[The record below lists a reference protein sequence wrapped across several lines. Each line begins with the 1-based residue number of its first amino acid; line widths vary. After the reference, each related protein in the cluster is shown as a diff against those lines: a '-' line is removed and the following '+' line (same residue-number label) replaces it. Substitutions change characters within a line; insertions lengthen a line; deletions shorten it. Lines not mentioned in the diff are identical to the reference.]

1 MNSYTLNLKPLA
13 NKITVEHFEQL
24 CQLNP
29 ELKLE
34 TNYQGELIIMS
45 PTGYETGKNNADLL
59 IQLGIWNR
67 QDQLGVVCDS
77 STGFILPNGAIRSPD
92 VSWIAQARV
101 AQFSK
106 EEKAKFL
113 PLTPDFALELMSP
126 SDQLKT
132 IQAKMTS
139 DPASSEGARAPVR
152 FIRER
157 ARMQEYRDNGVKLGW
172 LINPQQQQ
180 VEIYRPAK
188 PVEVVNQ
195 PSFLSGEDI
204 LPNLVIELDFI
215 WQ

>member
-13 NKITVEHFEQL
+13 NQITVEHFEQL

-67 QDQLGVVCDS
+67 QNQLGIVCDS

-92 VSWIAQARV
+92 VSWIAKARV

-113 PLTPDFALELMSP
+113 PLTPDFVLELMSP

-132 IQAKMTS
+132 TQAKM
-139 DPASSEGARAPVR
+139 R
-152 FIRER
+152 
-157 ARMQEYRDNGVKLGW
+157 EYRDNGVKLGW

-180 VEIYRPAK
+180 VEIYRPDK
-188 PVEVVNQ
+188 PVEVVNK
-195 PSFLSGEDI
+195 PSSLSGGEI
-204 LPNLVIELDFI
+204 LPNFVIELDFI

>member
-45 PTGYETGKNNADLL
+45 PTGYETGMNNAGL
-59 IQLGIWNR
+59 IAQFWNWNR
-67 QDQLGVVCDS
+67 QDQLGIVCDS

-132 IQAKMTS
+132 IQAKM
-139 DPASSEGARAPVR
+139 
-152 FIRER
+152 
-157 ARMQEYRDNGVKLGW
+157 QEYRDNGVKLGW

>member
-13 NKITVEHFEQL
+13 NQITVEHFEQL
-24 CQLNP
+24 CQFNP

-34 TNYQGELIIMS
+34 TNDQGELIIMS
-45 PTGYETGKNNADLL
+45 PTGYQTGKNNADLL

-67 QDQLGVVCDS
+67 QYQLGIVCDS

-132 IQAKMTS
+132 TQAKVS
-139 DPASSEGARAPVR
+139 
-152 FIRER
+152 
-157 ARMQEYRDNGVKLGW
+157 EYRDNGVKLAW

-180 VEIYRPAK
+180 VEIYRPDK
-188 PVEVVNQ
+188 PTEVVKK
-195 PSFLSGEDI
+195 PSSLSGEEI

>member
-1 MNSYTLNLKPLA
+1 MNSYTLNLKPFA

-45 PTGYETGKNNADLL
+45 PTGYETGMNNAGL
-59 IQLGIWNR
+59 IAQFWNWNRQYQLGI
-67 QDQLGVVCDS
+67 VCDS
-77 STGFILPNGAIRSPD
+77 STGFILPNSAIRSPD

-106 EEKAKFL
+106 EEKARFL

-132 IQAKMTS
+132 TQEKM
-139 DPASSEGARAPVR
+139 R
-152 FIRER
+152 
-157 ARMQEYRDNGVKLGW
+157 EYRDNGVKLGW

-180 VEIYRPAK
+180 VEIYRLDK
-188 PVEVVNQ
+188 PTEVVNK
-195 PSFLSGEDI
+195 PSSLSGEDI

>member
-29 ELKLE
+29 ELRLE

-67 QDQLGVVCDS
+67 QYQLGIVCDS

-92 VSWIAQARV
+92 VSWIASERLNR
-101 AQFSK
+101 FSK
-106 EEKAKFL
+106 EQKAKFL
-113 PLTPDFALELMSP
+113 PLPPDFALELMPP
-126 SDQLKT
+126 SDQLT
-132 IQAKMTS
+132 ITQAKVS
-139 DPASSEGARAPVR
+139 
-152 FIRER
+152 
-157 ARMQEYRDNGVKLGW
+157 EYRDNGVKLAW

-180 VEIYRPAK
+180 VEIYRFDK
-188 PVEVVNQ
+188 PTEVVNK
-195 PSFLSGEDI
+195 PSSLSGEDI

>member
-29 ELKLE
+29 ELRLE

-45 PTGYETGKNNADLL
+45 PTGYETGMNNAGL
-59 IQLGIWNR
+59 IAQFWNWNR
-67 QDQLGVVCDS
+67 QYKLGVVCDS

-92 VSWIAQARV
+92 VSWIANERLTR
-101 AQFSK
+101 FSK
-106 EEKAKFL
+106 EEKTKFL

-132 IQAKMTS
+132 TQAKVS
-139 DPASSEGARAPVR
+139 
-152 FIRER
+152 
-157 ARMQEYRDNGVKLGW
+157 EYRDNGVKLAW
-172 LINPQQQQ
+172 LINPQQQR
-180 VEIYRPAK
+180 VEIYRPDK
-188 PVEVVNQ
+188 PTEVVNK
-195 PSFLSGEDI
+195 PSSLSGEDI

>member
-45 PTGYETGKNNADLL
+45 PTGYETGMNNAGL
-59 IQLGIWNR
+59 IAQFWNWNR
-67 QDQLGVVCDS
+67 QDQLGIVCDS

-132 IQAKMTS
+132 TQAKM
-139 DPASSEGARAPVR
+139 R
-152 FIRER
+152 
-157 ARMQEYRDNGVKLGW
+157 EYRDNGVKLGW

-188 PVEVVNQ
+188 PVEVVNK
-195 PSFLSGEDI
+195 PSFLSEEDI
-204 LPNLVIELDFI
+204 LPDLVIELDFI